1 MTNIQSLVDFI
12 KKLKNEHRLKL
23 YTSSLFCVSILKL
36 IDKSTTSLI
45 FDLLINAPTIKTLQ
59 NNKNV
64 KESLKLLV
72 NLGLVEKKGLNI
84 YLNSVFKNSLLTGV
98 CEINRDIFFEKSK
111 LKNIQKITENN
122 EILEILKFITTK
134 QTNKKHFGVFEILL
148 YGKLINKTGDIT
160 NIGFE
165 FLLKSR
171 NEQIWSL
178 IILGLLK
185 FTLSVDDQID
195 TLISLLELSFK
206 KPNVTYKILKPINM
220 QFYTF
225 LQSLGLLIITK
236 ESLDSNDLTFT
247 LTFNDLFWDIFLSL
261 KTNSSSF
268 IMIETNFKLY
278 AYTNSDYEISI
289 IKLFSEIQLELPNL
303 VKAMITEESVNNAF
317 EKGVTSSQI
326 IHFLTS
332 SFYKGELPVTISNQ
346 IKIWEAKRNRIQ
358 THFGYL
364 YSNFLNLIDFQK
376 VHKFCLEKNCIIDKD
391 IEKRVL
397 IIKPEFNEIV
407 KKYVETILKQP

>member
-12 KKLKNEHRLKL
+12 KKLINEHRLKL
-23 YTSSLFCVSILKL
+23 YTSSVFCVSILKL
-36 IDKSTTSLI
+36 IDKSATSLI
-45 FDLLINAPTIKTLQ
+45 FDLLINAPTLKTLQ

-84 YLNSVFKNSLLTGV
+84 FLNSVFKNSLLTGV

-134 QTNKKHFGVFEILL
+134 QTTKKHFCVFEILL
-148 YGKLINKTGDIT
+148 YGKLIDKTGDIT

-178 IILGLLK
+178 IILGLMK

-206 KPNVTYKILKPINM
+206 KPNVTYKIL
-220 QFYTF
+220 
-225 LQSLGLLIITK
+225 
-236 ESLDSNDLTFT
+236 
-247 LTFNDLFWDIFLSL
+247 
-261 KTNSSSF
+261 
-268 IMIETNFKLY
+268 
-278 AYTNSDYEISI
+278 
-289 IKLFSEIQLELPNL
+289 
-303 VKAMITEESVNNAF
+303 
-317 EKGVTSSQI
+317 
-326 IHFLTS
+326 
-332 SFYKGELPVTISNQ
+332 
-346 IKIWEAKRNRIQ
+346 NR
-358 THFGYL
+358 
-364 YSNFLNLIDFQK
+364 
-376 VHKFCLEKNCIIDKD
+376 
-391 IEKRVL
+391 
-397 IIKPEFNEIV
+397 
-407 KKYVETILKQP
+407 

>member
-1 MTNIQSLVDFI
+1 M
-12 KKLKNEHRLKL
+12 
-23 YTSSLFCVSILKL
+23 
-36 IDKSTTSLI
+36 
-45 FDLLINAPTIKTLQ
+45 
-59 NNKNV
+59 
-64 KESLKLLV
+64 
-72 NLGLVEKKGLNI
+72 
-84 YLNSVFKNSLLTGV
+84 
-98 CEINRDIFFEKSK
+98 
-111 LKNIQKITENN
+111 
-122 EILEILKFITTK
+122 
-134 QTNKKHFGVFEILL
+134 
-148 YGKLINKTGDIT
+148 
-160 NIGFE
+160 
-165 FLLKSR
+165 
-171 NEQIWSL
+171 
-178 IILGLLK
+178 K

-236 ESLDSNDLTFT
+236 ESPDSDDNLT

-261 KTNSSSF
+261 KTNTSSF